1 MWMVTHSGR
10 APLVTEVPKLLNG
23 LEGMFGSSSVGRL
36 LVIDAEAN
44 SVPFL
49 KGLEAGKPSRS
60 WVTRLRP
67 GWVEGKRIFNR
78 TNYRAYRDGDRVRV
92 GVADFNDPEVEGG
105 KFRMRVVEVE
115 RRTTGDVTYLG
126 ASTKLDEREWKAAD
140 IADLYFDRWPAQEG
154 NFRAANQA
162 AGLKEVHG
170 YGKRLVDN
178 VSVLTELDK
187 LAGTLRGAG
196 ERLSRQQEKVEENS
210 RRLREDQKVLARR
223 QRRQQTVDR
232 HLEPRLLPGRAVTPK
247 THEILKEQR
256 ALAVEVARRADRVA
270 GLTKRIDE
278 AQAGLHRTEQ
288 KLLKYRERKEVLE
301 SRRTIFAHDVELD
314 SLFSLLKVGLVL
326 LVTYALKEL
335 LGDARMEVSTFLE
348 RVATLPARL
357 CKTPKLEIVTIEYN
371 RRDADVMGLLQ
382 THCDAINARNLRLR
396 SGRRLRL
403 VVEEA
408 PPPARPPPPGSRFG
422 SGERFVR

>member
-1 MWMVTHSGR
+1 M
-10 APLVTEVPKLLNG
+10 
-23 LEGMFGSSSVGRL
+23 
-36 LVIDAEAN
+36 
-44 SVPFL
+44 
-49 KGLEAGKPSRS
+49 
-60 WVTRLRP
+60 
-67 GWVEGKRIFNR
+67 
-78 TNYRAYRDGDRVRV
+78 
-92 GVADFNDPEVEGG
+92 
-105 KFRMRVVEVE
+105 
-115 RRTTGDVTYLG
+115 
-126 ASTKLDEREWKAAD
+126 
-140 IADLYFDRWPAQEG
+140 
-154 NFRAANQA
+154 
-162 AGLKEVHG
+162 
-170 YGKRLVDN
+170 
-178 VSVLTELDK
+178 
-187 LAGTLRGAG
+187 
-196 ERLSRQQEKVEENS
+196 
-210 RRLREDQKVLARR
+210 
-223 QRRQQTVDR
+223 
-232 HLEPRLLPGRAVTPK
+232 
-247 THEILKEQR
+247 
-256 ALAVEVARRADRVA
+256 A

-382 THCDAINARNLRLR
+382 THCDAINARNLPLR

-422 SGERFVR
+422 SGERFFR